1 MALQKLSHSYTK
13 IGYKPLQTTV
23 RHILYSLSF
32 SLLCIFQITA
42 QEINKSKEVQIPVDQ
57 DTLVTTKNDTK
68 VSSENLIQEEESDTI
83 SGLKNLLTPLSEK
96 VLDEKNQ
103 DSTKIDS
110 IPPKKEVL
118 TDNVTY
124 KATDYMQLS
133 RRTNKMYLYNEAEV
147 IYGDVQLNAGY
158 IIVDNNKN
166 EVYAYGIKDSLGEYT
181 QTPIFKQAQNIVEP
195 DSIRFNFDTE
205 KALIYN
211 SRTEQNGFR
220 IKNEVSKRVNDSVI
234 FMKNVKFTT
243 SENVDDP
250 EYYFYARR
258 VKFVP
263 KKKIVTGLVNMYIAD
278 VPTILALP
286 FGFFPLSEDRSSGF
300 IMPSPGEENNRG
312 YFLQNGGYYFA
323 MNDFADLT
331 LQGDYYTNGSYTFAV
346 QSTYALR
353 YKFRGNLRFRYENNL
368 QSERGFPDF
377 TKSTTYNIQW
387 SHSQDAKSSP
397 NSRFSASVN
406 FGSSDFFQQST
417 NQLNTGNFLN
427 NQLSSSVSYSKT
439 FQGDPQ
445 VNFNIAATHNS
456 NTNTGIVN
464 LSLPTVTTSVSRIF
478 PFAPK
483 IGVKKGI
490 IHNINTQYNFTGSN
504 TVQTTDEEL
513 FAPGMFDDAETSM
526 KHVIPISTNF
536 KLFKYLSASAGTSF
550 QENWVF
556 ETIDQDYDETANE
569 GAGEV
574 VRDTIKGFDSF
585 RTYNFS
591 TSIGTTIYGTFNFK
605 KGKKIEAI
613 RHTMRPSISYSI
625 NPKFSQYYD
634 SYVIPDDLSTTDV
647 DEEETVEFSRFT
659 GGALGAPSNV
669 FSSSIGFSLSNNLE
683 MKVKSKDS
691 LATESKKVTILNNLS
706 FSTAYNIAGDSL
718 KLSPISV
725 SGNIPIITNKL
736 DINFNARLDPYA
748 LDNNN
753 NKIDVWNIDNG
764 GSLFRLTS
772 ASTNFGYSFSSTD
785 FEKGAKNE
793 DPLENQNFRNEGRPD
808 NLFGGET
815 DFGEGQSY
823 DRRKEGGEEKDIK
836 NYNYKIPWNL
846 RLSYTVNYSNSAR
859 QNEIS
864 SHSIMFSGDVELA
877 PKWSVGVS
885 SGYDLK
891 DAGFTYTNLRFQRD
905 LESWVMNFNWIPFSD
920 RTSWNF
926 FIGIKS
932 SMLSDIK
939 WDKRR
944 EADKSL

>member
-32 SLLCIFQITA
+32 SLLGLFQVNA
-42 QEINKSKEVQIPVDQ
+42 QEIKTTEEIQIPVDQ
-57 DTLVTTKNDTK
+57 DTVKTSQSGTKIGA
-68 VSSENLIQEEESDTI
+68 EALIEEKDGDTI
-83 SGLKNLLTPLSEK
+83 QGIGNTNIIPEK
-96 VLDEKNQ
+96 LQ
-103 DSTKIDS
+103 DSTQIDS
-110 IPPKKEVL
+110 LPARREFL
-118 TDNVTY
+118 TDNVVY
-124 KATDYMQLS
+124 KATDYMRLS
-133 RRTNKMYLYNEAEV
+133 RRTNKMYLYNNAEV
-147 IYGDVQLNAGY
+147 EYGDIKLNAGY
-158 IIVDNNKN
+158 IIVDNDKN

-181 QTPIFKQAQNIVEP
+181 QMPVFKQAQNVVEP

-220 IKNEVSKRVNDSVI
+220 IKNEVSKRVNDSVV

-286 FGFFPLSEDRSSGF
+286 FGFFPLSEGRSSGF

-323 MNDFADLT
+323 VNDYADLI
-331 LQGDYYTNGSYTFAV
+331 LQGDYYSNGSYTFAV

-439 FQGDPQ
+439 FQGEPQ
-445 VNFNIAATHNS
+445 VNVNVAATHNS
-456 NTNTGIVN
+456 NTNTGVVN
-464 LSLPTVTTSVSRIF
+464 LSLPTVTASVSRIF

-483 IGVKKGI
+483 VGVKKGI
-490 IHNINTQYNFTGSN
+490 IQNINTQYNFTGSN
-504 TVQTTDEEL
+504 TIQTTDEEL
-513 FAPGMFDDAETSM
+513 FAPGMFEEAETGM
-526 KHVIPISTNF
+526 RHTIPISTNF
-536 KLFKYLSASAGTSF
+536 KLFKYLSASASTNF
-550 QENWVF
+550 QESWVF
-556 ETIDQDYDETANE
+556 ETINQDYDTVER
-569 GAGEV
+569 EV
-574 VRDTIKGFDSF
+574 VRDTIKKFDSF

-591 TSIGTTIYGTFNFK
+591 TSLGTTIYGTFNFK

-613 RHTMRPSISYSI
+613 RHTMRPSISFSI
-625 NPKFSQYYD
+625 NPKFDQYYD
-634 SYVIPDDLSTTDV
+634 SYVIPDDPNTTEI
-647 DEEETVEFSRFT
+647 EENEVVEYSRFT
-659 GGALGAPSNV
+659 GGVFGAPSNTY
-669 FSSSIGFSLSNNLE
+669 SSSIGISLSNNLE
-683 MKVKSKDS
+683 MKVRSKDS
-691 LATESKKVTILNNLS
+691 TATESKKVTLLNNLS
-706 FSTAYNIAGDSL
+706 FSTAYNVAGDSL

-753 NKIDVWNIDNG
+753 RKIDVWNINNG

-772 ASTNFGYSFSSTD
+772 ASTNFGYSFSSKD
-785 FEKGAKNE
+785 FEGSTKNE

-815 DFGEGQSY
+815 NFGEGQSY
-823 DRRKEGGEEKDIK
+823 DVSKTNDGEEKDIK
-836 NYNYKIPWNL
+836 NYNYKIPWTL
-846 RLSYTVNYSNSAR
+846 RLSYAVNYTNSAR

-877 PKWSVGVS
+877 PRWSVGVS

-944 EADKSL
+944 EADRNL